1 LIDVAPGSYRLLVFP
16 RQQPELEYE
25 NPEAM
30 KSYESKGIVVRVVAG
45 QKEHVRIPMVSP
57 SEQ

>member
-1 LIDVAPGSYRLLVFP
+1 
-16 RQQPELEYE
+16 
-25 NPEAM
+25 M

-45 QKEHVRIPMVSP
+45 QKEHVRIPMISP